1 MAEDE
6 ARQGRLRR
14 ERRPS
19 AAVRGDRL
27 IVRRTVVVA
36 FLALALPAALALGG
50 CGDEDEPGVG
60 TTPAG
65 EAIELTIVHDDGS
78 GRPTTGTLTCRG
90 ADRRAEG
97 ALDGRA
103 SPAELCAQAR
113 GNAALLTGEPDRV
126 RACTQVYGGPET
138 AHVTGT
144 IGGEQVDRRFS
155 RTNGCEIADY
165 TRAAGLLA
173 P

>member
-1 MAEDE
+1 M
-6 ARQGRLRR
+6 RR
-14 ERRPS
+14 AS
-19 AAVRGDRL
+19 AVAGL
-27 IVRRTVVVA
+27 VVC
-36 FLALALPAALALGG
+36 AALAIGG
-50 CGDEDEPGVG
+50 CGEEDEPAAQR
-60 TTPAG
+60 TAPTAG
-65 EAIELTIVHDDGS
+65 DVIELTIVNDDGS

-90 ADRRAEG
+90 ADQRAEG

-113 GNAALLTGEPDRV
+113 GNAELLTGKPDKA
-126 RACTQVYGGPET
+126 RACAQVYGGPET
-138 AHVTGT
+138 ARVTGT
-144 IGGEQVDRRFS
+144 IGREKVDRRFS